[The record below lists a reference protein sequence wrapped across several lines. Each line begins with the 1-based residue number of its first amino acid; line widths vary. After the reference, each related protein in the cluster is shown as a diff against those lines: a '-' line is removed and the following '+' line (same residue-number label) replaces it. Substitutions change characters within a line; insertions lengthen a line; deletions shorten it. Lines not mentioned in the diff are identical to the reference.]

1 MKKIL
6 AFALSLVLA
15 LSLLCCGA
23 MAEAVDVT
31 GEWYGDVFGMTMILT
46 LTDGTYTMDLAGEVD
61 GGTYSF
67 DGTTLYMDEGTDVET
82 QIPYDSGNNVL
93 VLDMG
98 DGMIIEL
105 GREPIAAFVPAAGRI
120 DSAIEEFAGEWTAT
134 QVNAFGLIA
143 PVDMMELYMTAKIEG
158 SAVTMNIDLMGDV
171 HEFTLEGALAEGIL
185 TVIEAGTEGITEDIT
200 YTMQLLEDGTMSA
213 TFEMFGEAVT
223 FYMEPVVLEE
233 VAEEAAE

>member
-6 AFALSLVLA
+6 AFVISLILTLSM
-15 LSLLCCGA
+15 LCCGA
-23 MAEAVDVT
+23 TAEVVDVT

-46 LTDGTYTMDLAGEVD
+46 LADGTYTMDLAGEAD

-82 QIPYDSGNNVL
+82 QIPYDAENNVL

-105 GREPIAAFVPAAGRI
+105 GREPIAAFVPAAARI
-120 DSAIEEFAGEWTAT
+120 DSTIEEFAGGWTAT

-171 HEFTLEGALAEGIL
+171 NEFTLEGALAEGIL

>member
-23 MAEAVDVT
+23 MAEAADVT
-31 GEWYGDVFGMTMILT
+31 GEWYGDVFGMTITMT
-46 LTDGTYTMDLAGEVD
+46 LTDSTYTLDMAGEVEE
-61 GGTYSF
+61 GNYSF
-67 DGTTLYMDEGTDVET
+67 DGTTLYMDEGTDVEM
-82 QIPYDSGNNVL
+82 QLSYDAEKNVIIH
-93 VLDMG
+93 DMG
-98 DGMIIEL
+98 DGMLVEF

-120 DSAIEEFAGEWTAT
+120 DSTIEEFAGEWTAT

-143 PVDMMELYMTAKIEG
+143 PVEMLELYMTAKIEG

-171 HEFTLEGALAEGIL
+171 NEFTLEGTLAEGIL

-223 FYMEPVVLEE
+223 FYM
-233 VAEEAAE
+233 